1 MIYRHEGRKN
11 GHQGLGINHSGL
23 CNQLGDEPA
32 VLRELDVLQL
42 DRGDSLAEDVSGGD
56 PAPESDAREQA
67 DLLRRISSV
76 HVEGRVRLRETLLL
90 SLAERFLERE
100 PVLAHAREDVVG
112 RPVHDADE
120 TGDPVSQ
127 QALLQDLDDRDP
139 PAHGGLELQ
148 LDPVGRGKGE
158 KLPAVDGEKSLVR
171 GDDVLP
177 AAERIPDERQRAVH
191 PAGQLDHDRHVGVLH
206 DLPPPLHNAG
216 AGFDLSFA

>member
-90 SLAERFLERE
+90 SLAERFL
-100 PVLAHAREDVVG
+100 
-112 RPVHDADE
+112 
-120 TGDPVSQ
+120 
-127 QALLQDLDDRDP
+127 
-139 PAHGGLELQ
+139 
-148 LDPVGRGKGE
+148 
-158 KLPAVDGEKSLVR
+158 VR
-171 GDDVLP
+171 M
-177 AAERIPDERQRAVH
+177 
-191 PAGQLDHDRHVGVLH
+191 
-206 DLPPPLHNAG
+206 
-216 AGFDLSFA
+216 